1 MRRQV
6 FNSLVVLFYAGDDY
20 GEEDDV
26 SDKSSIN
33 ETPSDTS
40 APTSPTGPEPRRDRE
55 PGKKPKSFLHTNKA
69 NHVNNNNTAD
79 VSEIT
84 L

>member
-6 FNSLVVLFYAGDDY
+6 FNLLVVLFYAGDDY

-40 APTSPTGPEPRRDRE
+40 APTSPTGFEPRRDRE